1 MRLLVTVTFNPN
13 QLRAHLAPLVA
24 IPEVDEV
31 VLVADAPPPP
41 LPKLRAVVP
50 SPRMTRALGRAG
62 SKLVTC
68 SRLAR
73 SMRPAWILSYNIMPH
88 GINGR
93 IAGALSGRRTMYHMI
108 GGPREFAGGGWTSDN
123 AILGRLPRAVPP
135 LERGLLTVMRT
146 STLVGTMGN
155 SGRERLIAEGL
166 DPARVVCVPPS
177 VDVGRFRPGPAGG
190 RPYDL
195 VIVAALLPNKRVGD
209 FLAVVARLRTARPG
223 LRAAI
228 AGDGPERERLT
239 AEARRLGV
247 ADAVDFL
254 GRRADIDE
262 VYRSARVFM
271 LTSGSEGL
279 SIAMSEAMASG
290 LPVVVSDVGDLGDVV
305 HEGRGGYRVP
315 VGDVEG
321 FAARAGGLLD
331 DDALWARMSAAA
343 REDVTAH
350 ASVERMTDLYRAL
363 LVRNTENGGG
373 GA

>member
-31 VLVADAPPPP
+31 VLVADAEPPPM
-41 LPKLRAVVP
+41 PKLRAVVP

-135 LERGLLTVMRT
+135 LERALLGVMRT
-146 STLVGTMGN
+146 STVVGTMGR
-155 SGRERLIAEGL
+155 SGRERLVAEGL
-166 DPARVVCVPPS
+166 DPSRVVCVPPS
-177 VDVGRFRPGPAGG
+177 VDVHRFRPGPVDG
-190 RPYDL
+190 RPYDV
-195 VIVAALLPNKRVGD
+195 VIVAALLPNKRIGD
-209 FLAVVARLRTARPG
+209 FLAVVARLRATRPG
-223 LRAAI
+223 LRAAV
-228 AGDGPERERLT
+228 AGDGPERDRLA

-254 GRRADIDE
+254 GRRADIDQ

-305 HEGRGGYRVP
+305 HEGRGGYRVEP
-315 VGDVEG
+315 GDVEG
-321 FAARAGGLLD
+321 FAARVGALLD

-363 LVRNTENGGG
+363 LVRNTENVGG